1 MRDERLPERRNE
13 WGVIG
18 SLTGFLS
25 LSLPHS
31 LLRCN
36 FQAVPKRGSSATPS
50 PLMRPLNNACRRR
63 VKGKERPKGGR
74 WIEYGR
80 EGIFELSQ
88 ASFVFSQN
96 VGLISCLGHQQK
108 SETEEE
114 KLHKARKVDFPQ
126 MAQN

>member
-1 MRDERLPERRNE
+1 MGCDWLIDRLP
-13 WGVIG
+13 
-18 SLTGFLS
+18 

-63 VKGKERPKGGR
+63 VKGKERPKGGH

-80 EGIFELSQ
+80 EGILELSQ
-88 ASFVFSQN
+88 VSFVFSKN
-96 VGLISCLGHQQK
+96 VGLISCLGQQK

-126 MAQN
+126 MRLLAQN